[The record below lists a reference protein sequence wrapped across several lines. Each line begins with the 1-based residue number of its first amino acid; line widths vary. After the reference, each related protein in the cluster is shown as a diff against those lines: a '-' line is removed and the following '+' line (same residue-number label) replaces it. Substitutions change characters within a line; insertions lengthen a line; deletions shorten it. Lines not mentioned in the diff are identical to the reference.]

1 MSRAS
6 KQIDEKPELGQR
18 SKTCAG
24 GFTRNTKQMRG
35 PARQLCQL
43 EIPPYT
49 PPSDDFNEL
58 SRFLRLS
65 TIPGY
70 SNSDT
75 VSQYNDSHNM
85 DVWNNIKGEEKQMF
99 KMKRDW
105 LSNWGEFN
113 VKEQR
118 WRKAWV
124 EKFGADK
131 V

>member
-1 MSRAS
+1 MYIMSVFGLKEIIKS
-6 KQIDEKPELGQR
+6 VLSQ
-18 SKTCAG
+18 TCAG

-105 LSNWGEFN
+105 LSEFLSILI
-113 VKEQR
+113 VYM
-118 WRKAWV
+118 
-124 EKFGADK
+124 
-131 V
+131 